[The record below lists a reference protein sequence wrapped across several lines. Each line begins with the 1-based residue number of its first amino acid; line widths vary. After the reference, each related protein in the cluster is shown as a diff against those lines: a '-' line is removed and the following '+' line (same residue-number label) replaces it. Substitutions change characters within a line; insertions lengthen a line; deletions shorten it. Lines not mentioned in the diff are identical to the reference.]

1 MSATTLAQTVLA
13 GLANGAFYA
22 FLALSFAVIFRLTRA
37 LNLAHGE
44 LVLLGGYVG
53 YAAGRAFGLPVG
65 LLVPLAAVALVPVG
79 LLWRLALARVR
90 EPVELNSLVLTFG
103 LALALQTGLRA
114 VWSADYRVIA
124 PPAGVAPLGPGLAA
138 EQAGAAV
145 LALATIGG
153 LQWLLTRTRV
163 GAALRAVSRDP
174 ETAALLGIDV
184 DRVGTA
190 SFAVA
195 GAVAGAGGVL
205 FALVHYLHPGAG
217 IELTLSAVTL
227 AIFAGGFPAA
237 GPLGGLLVGGLAIGL
252 LESLTLAWAG
262 PQWRE
267 AVVAGLLLAVLLA
280 RPAERAREAR

>member
-1 MSATTLAQTVLA
+1 MSLLTLGQAVLA

-53 YAAGRAFGLPVG
+53 YAAWRALGLPVV

-79 LLWRLALARVR
+79 LVWRLALARVR

-103 LALALQTGLRA
+103 LALALQAGLRA
-114 VWSADYRVIA
+114 IWSADYRLIA
-124 PPAGVAPLGPGLAA
+124 PSAGAAPPVLGLAP
-138 EQAGAAV
+138 EQAGTAV
-145 LALATIGG
+145 FALATIGG
-153 LQWLLTRTRV
+153 LQWLLTRTRA

-184 DRVGTA
+184 GRVGTA

-195 GAVAGAGGVL
+195 AAVAGAGGVL
-205 FALVHYLHPGAG
+205 FALFHYLHPAAG
-217 IELTLSAVTL
+217 MELTLSAITL
-227 AIFAGGFPAA
+227 ALFASGFPAA
-237 GPLGGLLVGGLAIGL
+237 GPLGGVLAGGLAIGL
-252 LESLTLAWAG
+252 VESLTLAWAG
-262 PQWRE
+262 LPWRE
-267 AVVAGLLLAVLLA
+267 AVVAGLLLAVLLL
-280 RPAERAREAR
+280 RPAERRP